1 MDILIKYFSRN
12 YDLLVNR
19 SQNLTHCKIKLYLIL
34 RWKPDPAGR
43 GSSYCNSKNE
53 FCKVSNIICCL
64 RKKTEVKRFF
74 LKVWHRQEIKNRFIL
89 YEPSLRLRFWSP
101 IFISSCSQLS
111 KQSKSYLNFA
121 IRRRRADDIEVSK
134 TQLPKMPK
142 YDHAQPILS
151 SYYLF
156 TLKYLLTYVTFFTF
170 M

>member
-74 LKVWHRQEIKNRFIL
+74 LKVWQVRV
-89 YEPSLRLRFWSP
+89 LRFWSP